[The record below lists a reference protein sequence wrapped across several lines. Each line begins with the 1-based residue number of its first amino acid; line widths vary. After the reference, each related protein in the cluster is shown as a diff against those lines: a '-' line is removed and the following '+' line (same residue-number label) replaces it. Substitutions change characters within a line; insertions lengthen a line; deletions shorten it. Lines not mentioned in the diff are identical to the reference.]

1 MSQSAVHQMWVVVV
15 VVRGLIFPRRLALQP
30 RVRRRRHRRA
40 VRPLLGAEALRFGDS
55 GRSRSSKSFER
66 YLKEN
71 RDKGQ
76 IMRMILTSEL
86 CAGAC

>member
-15 VVRGLIFPRRLALQP
+15 VVRGLIFPGRLALQP
-30 RVRRRRHRRA
+30 RVRRRRRRRRA

-55 GRSRSSKSFER
+55 GRSRSSESFER

-71 RDKGQ
+71 RDKCQ
-76 IMRMILTSEL
+76 IMRMILTEV
-86 CAGAC
+86 CTGAL

>member
-15 VVRGLIFPRRLALQP
+15 VVRGLIFPGRLARQP
-30 RVRRRRHRRA
+30 RVRRRRRA

-55 GRSRSSKSFER
+55 GRSRSSESFER

-71 RDKGQ
+71 RDKCQ
-76 IMRMILTSEL
+76 IMRMILDEVCT
-86 CAGAC
+86 GAL

>member
-15 VVRGLIFPRRLALQP
+15 VVRGLIFPGRLALQP
-30 RVRRRRHRRA
+30 RVRRRRRRA

-55 GRSRSSKSFER
+55 GRSRSSESFER

-71 RDKGQ
+71 RDKCQ
-76 IMRMILTSEL
+76 IMRMILTEV
-86 CAGAC
+86 CPGAL

>member
-15 VVRGLIFPRRLALQP
+15 VVRGLIFPGRLALQP
-30 RVRRRRHRRA
+30 RVRRRRRRA

-55 GRSRSSKSFER
+55 GRSRSSESFER

-71 RDKGQ
+71 RDKCQ
-76 IMRMILTSEL
+76 IMRMILTEV
-86 CAGAC
+86 CTGAL

>member
-15 VVRGLIFPRRLALQP
+15 VVRSLIFPGRLARQP
-30 RVRRRRHRRA
+30 HVRRRRRRA

-55 GRSRSSKSFER
+55 GRSRSSESFER

-71 RDKGQ
+71 RDKCQ
-76 IMRMILTSEL
+76 IMRMILTEV
-86 CAGAC
+86 CPGAL

>member
-15 VVRGLIFPRRLALQP
+15 VVRGLIFPGRLARQP
-30 RVRRRRHRRA
+30 RVRRRRRA

-55 GRSRSSKSFER
+55 GRSRSSESFER

-71 RDKGQ
+71 RDKCQ
-76 IMRMILTSEL
+76 IMRMILTEV
-86 CAGAC
+86 CPGAL

>member
-15 VVRGLIFPRRLALQP
+15 VVRGLIFPGRLALQP
-30 RVRRRRHRRA
+30 RVRRRRRRA

-55 GRSRSSKSFER
+55 GRSRSSESFER

-71 RDKGQ
+71 RDKCQ
-76 IMRMILTSEL
+76 IMRMILDEV
-86 CAGAC
+86 CPGAL

>member
-15 VVRGLIFPRRLALQP
+15 VVRGLIFPGRLALQP
-30 RVRRRRHRRA
+30 RVRRRRRA

-55 GRSRSSKSFER
+55 GRSRSSESFER

-71 RDKGQ
+71 RDKCQ
-76 IMRMILTSEL
+76 IMRMILTEV
-86 CAGAC
+86 CTGAL

>member
-15 VVRGLIFPRRLALQP
+15 VVRGLIFPGRLALQP
-30 RVRRRRHRRA
+30 RVRRRRRRA

-55 GRSRSSKSFER
+55 GRSRSSESFER

-71 RDKGQ
+71 RDKCQ
-76 IMRMILTSEL
+76 IMRMILDEL
-86 CAGAC
+86 CPGAL

>member
-15 VVRGLIFPRRLALQP
+15 VVRGLIFPGRLALQP
-30 RVRRRRHRRA
+30 RVRRRRRRRA

-55 GRSRSSKSFER
+55 GRSRSSESFER

-71 RDKGQ
+71 RDKCQ
-76 IMRMILTSEL
+76 IMRMILDEL
-86 CAGAC
+86 CPGAL

>member
-15 VVRGLIFPRRLALQP
+15 VVRGLIFPGRLARQP
-30 RVRRRRHRRA
+30 RVRRRRRCRA

-55 GRSRSSKSFER
+55 GRSRSSESFER

-71 RDKGQ
+71 RDKCQ
-76 IMRMILTSEL
+76 IIRMILTEV
-86 CAGAC
+86 CPGAL

>member
-15 VVRGLIFPRRLALQP
+15 VVRGLIFPGRLARQP
-30 RVRRRRHRRA
+30 RVRRRRRA

-55 GRSRSSKSFER
+55 GRSRSSESFER

-71 RDKGQ
+71 RDKCQ
-76 IMRMILTSEL
+76 IMRMILTEV
-86 CAGAC
+86 CTGAL

>member
-15 VVRGLIFPRRLALQP
+15 VVRGLIFPGRLARQR
-30 RVRRRRHRRA
+30 RVRRRRRRA

-55 GRSRSSKSFER
+55 GRSRSSESFER

-71 RDKGQ
+71 RDKCQ
-76 IMRMILTSEL
+76 IMRMILDEVCT
-86 CAGAC
+86 GAL

>member
-15 VVRGLIFPRRLALQP
+15 VVRGLIFPGRLALQP
-30 RVRRRRHRRA
+30 RVRRRRRRRA

-55 GRSRSSKSFER
+55 GRSRSSESFER

-71 RDKGQ
+71 RDKCQ
-76 IMRMILTSEL
+76 IMRMILTEV
-86 CAGAC
+86 CTGAL

>member
-15 VVRGLIFPRRLALQP
+15 VVRGLIFPGRLALQP
-30 RVRRRRHRRA
+30 RVRRRRRRRRA

-55 GRSRSSKSFER
+55 GRSRSSESFER

-71 RDKGQ
+71 RDKCQ
-76 IMRMILTSEL
+76 IIRMILTEV
-86 CAGAC
+86 CTGAL